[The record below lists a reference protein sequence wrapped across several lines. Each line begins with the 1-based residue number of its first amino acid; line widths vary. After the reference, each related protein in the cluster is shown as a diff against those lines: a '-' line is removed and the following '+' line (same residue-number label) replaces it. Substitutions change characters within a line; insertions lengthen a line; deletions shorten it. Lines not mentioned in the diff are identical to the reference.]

1 MVDYNNFAKTFAKS
15 RKNMK
20 WWEIDYFTWKY
31 LWESAIKILD
41 IWCGTARLLSQISN
55 KINIEKI
62 DYTWVDL
69 SKELLLEAQKIFP
82 EKKFFNLNMINID
95 EIKEK
100 FDNIFFIAS
109 FHHLNSIEQ
118 RDLVLKKAK
127 NLLKEN
133 WKIFMTN
140 WALNSPLNE
149 QKYKNSQIKNSLNN
163 FWSVDYNIKIW
174 KFIRFYHCFSLEE
187 LEFLAK
193 KNNFKILENRLFDN
207 QKNFITI
214 LEK

>member
-1 MVDYNNFAKTFAKS
+1 MVNYNNFAKTFAKS

>member
-1 MVDYNNFAKTFAKS
+1 MVNYNNFAKTFAKS

-69 SKELLLEAQKIFP
+69 SKELLLEAQKNFP